1 MDDGP
6 RHGPLRLYRAGMTGE
21 HGSGLPPSEEPSVA
35 DVVLGWL
42 LFAVAAA
49 VASVVSMLGLMLP
62 LGLDA
67 CDECTSEERFVAGW
81 VLAVVGPWPPLAGAV
96 VTMILQMSRG
106 RLICWIPLAALA
118 AGIALSTLGWA
129 VAYV

>member
-1 MDDGP
+1 
-6 RHGPLRLYRAGMTGE
+6 MTGQQ
-21 HGSGLPPSEEPSVA
+21 GSGLPPSEERSVA
-35 DVVLGWL
+35 DVALGWV

-49 VASVVSMLGLMLP
+49 VAPVVSVFGMMLP

-67 CDECTSEERFVAGW
+67 CDDCTSDERFAVGW
-81 VLAVVGPWPPLAGAV
+81 VLAVVGPWPPLVAAL

-118 AGIALSTLGWA
+118 AGIALSALGWA
-129 VAYV
+129 IAYL